1 LRKDPRLLER
11 LRGLVDLQSPLT
23 PLLAV
28 VLCLLIGMGMV
39 FSILAVYV
47 QSLGAPSSMVGVMLA
62 CFGGARLAVNLP
74 AGLASE
80 RFGRRAV
87 MLGGLG
93 VLTIGSF
100 GAAATTDIALL
111 LACLFAQGA
120 GTSAFVTAAL
130 AAVADLGTPETRM
143 RDMAAYQGAQL
154 GGISIGPALGGLTV
168 AYGGYTAVFL
178 LQGAMVVLA
187 LLLLVRS
194 TAIGTARNA
203 APRSRT
209 RAQLPAGAI
218 GLASVTYGVFF
229 ARIAAN
235 WVLMPLLARDQLG
248 MSVTAIG
255 LLLTLGALA
264 NFAVLPFSARLA
276 KRVGRT
282 AVVIATNLMTILS
295 LVLLASVHAEP
306 VLWATG
312 VLLGATSGLAAPTL
326 SAITADAA
334 PPGQLGAAMGFMRTL
349 TDLGIVS
356 GPILTGIVVDRLG
369 YGYAGGLI
377 ASAVVLAAATAIFAL
392 AKRRTVHA

>member
-1 LRKDPRLLER
+1 MLER
-11 LRGLVDLQSPLT
+11 LRGLVDLKSPLT

-74 AGLASE
+74 AGIASE
-80 RFGRRAV
+80 RFGRRVV

-93 VLTIGSF
+93 VLTVGSF

-111 LACLFAQGA
+111 LVCLFAQGA

-154 GGISIGPALGGLTV
+154 GGVSIGPALGGLTV
-168 AYGGYTAVFL
+168 AYGGFTAVFV
-178 LQGAMVVLA
+178 LQGVMVVLA
-187 LLLLVRS
+187 LALLARS
-194 TAIGTARNA
+194 TAIGTARSMTPPDAPA
-203 APRSRT
+203 ART
-209 RAQLPAGAI
+209 RARLPAGAI
-218 GLASVTYGVFF
+218 GLAVVTYGVFF
-229 ARIAAN
+229 TRIAAT
-235 WVLMPLLARDQLG
+235 WVLMPLLARDNLG
-248 MSVTAIG
+248 MGVAAIG
-255 LLLTLGALA
+255 LLLTLGAVA
-264 NFAVLPFSARLA
+264 NFVVLPFSGRLT
-276 KRVGRT
+276 KRIGRT
-282 AVVIATNLMTILS
+282 AVVIATNLMTIAS
-295 LVLLASVHAEP
+295 LVALAGVHSVP
-306 VLWATG
+306 VLWVTG

-356 GPILTGIVVDRLG
+356 GPILTGIVVDRMG
-369 YGYAGGLI
+369 YGYAGGL
-377 ASAVVLAAATAIFAL
+377 LAAAAVLAVTTVVFAFT
-392 AKRRTVHA
+392 KRVAAPS